1 MPILGTALLAFC
13 LIAGLIIGNFIGAA
27 LGMDTNV
34 GGVGIGMLLLVLASN
49 RLQAAGRMSR
59 PTESGILFWSAI
71 YIPIVVAMAA
81 SQNVLM
87 AVTGGPAA
95 ILAGTLVVVVC
106 FALLPLVSCLGR
118 TELDRTWASRHPIAS
133 EDEGQK

>member
-13 LIAGLIIGNFIGAA
+13 LIVGMIIGNLVGAA
-27 LGMDTNV
+27 LGIDTNV

-81 SQNVLM
+81 SQNVLA

-95 ILAGTLVVVVC
+95 ILAGTLAVVVC
-106 FALLPLVSCLGR
+106 FALVPLVSRVGT
-118 TELDRTWASRHPIAS
+118 TELDRSWASCHPFRS
-133 EDEGQK
+133 EDEEQE